1 MVDLNV
7 LNSLEHVLREL
18 DACNKNLSTIEA
30 NTKAH
35 TMKLDQGDVA
45 QEG

>member
-1 MVDLNV
+1 MGDYDV
-7 LNSLEHVLREL
+7 LNSLEQVPIGFE
-18 DACNKNLSTIEA
+18 ACNSNWSTLEA

-35 TMKLDQGDVA
+35 TMKLDQGDVT

>member
-1 MVDLNV
+1 MIDLNV
-7 LNSLEHVLREL
+7 LNSLEYIPREL
-18 DACNKNLSTIEA
+18 DEFNNNFITIEA

-45 QEG
+45 